1 MLATLHVAEA
11 YIVQALAWIR
21 PEELPSHRLD
31 YLLSWIR
38 VWMGVY
44 QSQSRC
50 ASRVFSVRY
59 PVGISRQHWAL
70 HLTASMVHIG
80 ASP

>member
-44 QSQSRC
+44 QAQFCDAPLSACSEC
-50 ASRVFSVRY
+50 AT
-59 PVGISRQHWAL
+59 Q
-70 HLTASMVHIG
+70 
-80 ASP
+80 